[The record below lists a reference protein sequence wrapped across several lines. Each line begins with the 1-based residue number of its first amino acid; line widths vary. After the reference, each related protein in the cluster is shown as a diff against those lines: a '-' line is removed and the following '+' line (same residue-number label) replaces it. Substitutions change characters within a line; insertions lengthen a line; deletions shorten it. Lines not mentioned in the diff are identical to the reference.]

1 MFNYPVH
8 FLFRFLLA
16 WSVGSLLRTK
26 TSNGLWPRHGKPVF
40 HQYMPLGSKY
50 GFRVELHPAHIVPP
64 VRKRHYLPVAVPGR
78 NIQARREILVGN
90 DPRMVTPHGELTAK
104 AVENR
109 VLPDYLNRGCHPV
122 IHMREIF
129 QMRPETFA
137 NRLMAQAYS
146 ENALMWRITTQKFG
160 KYSRFAWQA
169 RPRRYDHTLVR
180 SGLFDAYT
188 VVAVHISIVTQ

>member
-1 MFNYPVH
+1 MDSGWNCTPRTSYLRCASAIICPLPSLAVT
-8 FLFRFLLA
+8 FR
-16 WSVGSLLRTK
+16 
-26 TSNGLWPRHGKPVF
+26 HDGK
-40 HQYMPLGSKY
+40 SSS
-50 GFRVELHPAHIVPP
+50 ETT
-64 VRKRHYLPVAVPGR
+64 
-78 NIQARREILVGN
+78 N
-90 DPRMVTPHGELTAK
+90 GELTAK

-137 NRLMAQAYS
+137 NRLMTQAYS
-146 ENALMWRITTQKFG
+146 ENALMWGITTQKFG

-169 RPRRYDHTLVR
+169 RPRLYDHTLVR

-188 VVAVHISIVTQ
+188 VVAAHISIVTQ

>member
-64 VRKRHYLPVAVPGR
+64 VRKRHYLPVAVSSETT
-78 NIQARREILVGN
+78 N
-90 DPRMVTPHGELTAK
+90 GELTAK

-137 NRLMAQAYS
+137 NRLMTQAYS

-169 RPRRYDHTLVR
+169 RPRLYDHTLVR